1 MGVSSMHDSFCEVA
15 IVHAESIWITE
26 TYSFDVLLKVFFIWF
41 SESLCEQAVQWTCGY
56 FHLINNIVI

>member
-1 MGVSSMHDSFCEVA
+1 MGVSSMNSFCEVA

-26 TYSFDVLLKVFFIWF
+26 TYSFDVLLKAFFIWF

>member
-1 MGVSSMHDSFCEVA
+1 MGVSSMHDSFCEVD

>member
-1 MGVSSMHDSFCEVA
+1 MGVSSMNSFCEVA
-15 IVHAESIWITE
+15 IAHAESICITE
-26 TYSFDVLLKVFFIWF
+26 TYSFDVLLKVFFVWF